1 MQSIVSIILKF
12 LYILPKR
19 KDKSKQVNTG
29 AATEKDQIIKAYFK
43 AQSNQLFDIFYDNSN
58 NLRSQMVANMIRASN
73 IRTRSK
79 LHKIDM
85 TLKVVLR
92 RETRKNNINN
102 QDSTFELMQL
112 LQSLDETTNEAS

>member
-19 KDKSKQVNTG
+19 KDKSKQVKTA
-29 AATEKDQIIKAYFK
+29 AATEKDQITKAYFK
-43 AQSNQLFDIFYDNSN
+43 AQYNQLFDIFYESSN
-58 NLRSQMVANMIRASN
+58 NLRNQMVAHMIRASN

-112 LQSLDETTNEAS
+112 LQSLDETTN